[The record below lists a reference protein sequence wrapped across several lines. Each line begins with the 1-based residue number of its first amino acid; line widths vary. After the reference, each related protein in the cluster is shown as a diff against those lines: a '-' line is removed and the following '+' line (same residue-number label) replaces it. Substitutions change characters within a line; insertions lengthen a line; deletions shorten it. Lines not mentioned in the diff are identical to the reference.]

1 MRAKALTNSVA
12 ARAAISVALAGAL
25 LGGTKQAGAEEIQIL
40 SAASMQ
46 TVLNEV
52 IGAFERTSGHK
63 LVIRYSTMGAITE
76 RVMGGEVADLI
87 ISSPTSIS
95 TLAARGK
102 INVGSEIAIA
112 STGVGIVVASGE
124 PKPLPR
130 VESVEDFKRALL
142 AAKVIV
148 YANPAGGGAAGI
160 HIARVIDKLGL
171 AERLKP
177 KFRFGAGGDVTEVTL
192 ARGEGALGLTQVSE
206 IVGKAGAA
214 LISLPD
220 ELQNYTGFVAGTPTG
235 AHPSEAVGTLIKFLK
250 TPAVLAVLK
259 AKGMQV
265 E

>member
-1 MRAKALTNSVA
+1 MRAKLLMNTVA
-12 ARAAISVALAGAL
+12 ARAAMSVALAVPL
-25 LGGTKQAGAEEIQIL
+25 LAGTKMAGAEEIQIL

-46 TVLNEV
+46 TVLNEI
-52 IGAFERTSGHK
+52 IGDFERTSGHK
-63 LVIRYSTMGAITE
+63 LIIRYSTMGAITE
-76 RVMGGEVADLI
+76 RVIGGEEADLI

-102 INVGSEIAIA
+102 INVGSEVAIA
-112 STGVGIVVASGE
+112 RTGIGIVVASAE
-124 PKPLPR
+124 PRSR
-130 VESVEDFKRALL
+130 VESIEDFKRALL
-142 AAKVIV
+142 TAKVIV
-148 YANPAGGGAAGI
+148 YANPAGGGAAGVY
-160 HIARVIDKLGL
+160 IARVIDNLGL

-177 KFRFGAGGDVTEVTL
+177 KIRFGAGGDVTEVTL
-192 ARGEGALGLTQVSE
+192 AEGVGALGLTQVSE

-250 TPAVLAVLK
+250 TPSVLALMK

>member
-1 MRAKALTNSVA
+1 MNTVA
-12 ARAAISVALAGAL
+12 ARAAMSVALAVPL
-25 LGGTKQAGAEEIQIL
+25 LAGTKMAGAEEIQIL

-46 TVLNEV
+46 TVLNEI
-52 IGAFERTSGHK
+52 IGDFERTSGHK
-63 LVIRYSTMGAITE
+63 LIIRYSTMGAITE
-76 RVMGGEVADLI
+76 RVIGGEEADLI

-102 INVGSEIAIA
+102 INVGSEVAIA
-112 STGVGIVVASGE
+112 RTGIGIVVASAE
-124 PKPLPR
+124 PRSR
-130 VESVEDFKRALL
+130 VESIEDFKRALL
-142 AAKVIV
+142 TAKVIV
-148 YANPAGGGAAGI
+148 YANPAGGGAAGVY
-160 HIARVIDKLGL
+160 IARVIDNLGL

-177 KFRFGAGGDVTEVTL
+177 KIRFGAGGDVTEVTL
-192 ARGEGALGLTQVSE
+192 AEGVGALGLTQVSE

-250 TPAVLAVLK
+250 TPSVLALMK